1 MAHHHERPRVHM
13 SAASARSRPGP
24 PGSSAHIDCDTCP
37 VAGRGCAGCMVA
49 LLGPVRLA
57 LDAPERAAVQA
68 LVAGGLLAPEEAAS
82 AYAVPD
88 LPDWLVSAR
97 PQAEEE
103 SPLRAIG

>member
-1 MAHHHERPRVHM
+1 
-13 SAASARSRPGP
+13 
-24 PGSSAHIDCDTCP
+24 
-37 VAGRGCAGCMVA
+37 MVA

-57 LDAPERAAVQA
+57 LDGPERVAVQA
-68 LVAGGLLAPEEAAS
+68 LVAGGLVAPEEAAR

-97 PQAEEE
+97 SRPEEG